1 MKHTPS
7 FADVQSVKRHA
18 KALKSTHPELKH
30 GKRLDL
36 AAAEL
41 LGVRDYH
48 ELNRRFD
55 AVIAQHL
62 DAQDG
67 PSAVAHCRYCDFKF
81 AADLREDRLAHRKFH
96 ERFMEVEE
104 ATGYRPRTY
113 VQRELLKKEGHA
125 RARGDT
131 SVEMRVEGLLLVL
144 QAWYDRSFANLIED
158 GTWRKHPSFDE
169 YVAMLVP
176 DLEERHPD
184 LAPALVERF
193 GRTPGVIPSGDSYWS
208 PK

>member
-1 MKHTPS
+1 MKHAPS

-18 KALKSTHPELKH
+18 KTLKSTYPEKKH
-30 GKRLDL
+30 GKLLDL

-41 LGVRDYH
+41 LGVRNYY

-62 DAQDG
+62 DVQDG
-67 PSAVAHCRYCDFKF
+67 PNAVAHCRYCDFKF
-81 AADLREDRLAHRKFH
+81 GADLREDRLAHRKFH

-125 RARGDT
+125 RARCDA
-131 SVEMRVEGLLLVL
+131 SVEVRVEGLLLVL
-144 QAWYDRSFANLIED
+144 QAWYDRSFASLIEE
-158 GTWRKHPSFDE
+158 GKWRKHPSFGE

-176 DLEERHPD
+176 DLEESHPD
-184 LAPALVERF
+184 LAPALIERF
-193 GRTPGVIPSGDSYWS
+193 GRMPGVIPPGQSYCS